1 MTTPSSLLTSPDPLT
16 LPSSPLAARSTHS
29 TRQQSGTKPRVQRP
43 YSSPSKSFVL
53 DTGVG
58 AAGEASPWRIKVTVE
73 AEPNGG
79 SGSPS
84 AKRGQG
90 RRAKE
95 RSLNLISMVDES
107 ESTDVMQPR
116 QPVRKRKA
124 TPIRDRE
131 RRTTTRVREQAR
143 DSATPDDAE
152 LMPPPPLPAT
162 SSASKAKRRSSLKA
176 FEVNRPTQ
184 RSKRLSR
191 AREELG
197 VALREAVGGEGEY
210 LDGEEDK
217 DVDAVGDGED
227 GSEERCH
234 GHEGGYGEGN
244 DNVAGDMTV
253 AGDEDFTMVSV
264 ETLQSMRGDHSLVS
278 HRGEGDV
285 SAASVSYWPSS
296 PPKQDVEE
304 MERVAAGVQYP
315 DLPNETE
322 QAKQGA
328 DYDAMSWRATTLPK
342 HTTLHQQTSDQQ
354 LDSEPSE
361 WRRAREGVSRRIQE
375 ANTSQVIVIE
385 DDTVAETAGAADED
399 GMGSGDVAEVDDIW
413 QEEAS
418 RSIEE
423 ESEVEARTAEDA
435 IHRPSRRIIRGAA
448 APTANVTH
456 TTGRITTTTIAGPS
470 VNHDLL
476 ADQPIRP
483 RRSKIPR
490 TWRRS
495 SGVDFAY
502 SDSPAHIEPA
512 PLDIRKR
519 DHSTDGGGSRA
530 SSGVLTPP
538 SSGDEGAQRSHH
550 QEEGQ
555 GQDDEMSEADFT
567 RPDAEATML
576 QHDTH
581 YQVQGAHENE
591 LAASL
596 SDDSASNVTSADGEE
611 SGMFWQSNLPAAYN
625 RQRGSERPRLQ
636 RPGQQKR
643 AMDLTE
649 LLGLD
654 GSSSPAKQRV
664 HMSIRNSQTTV
675 QTAMPQLRAR
685 QSALQTGPIDG
696 SSHHSGGSGGKMMS
710 SPLRRSLL
718 RSSRIIGGSSLGEGE
733 GQGTHVRGEGGSYS
747 EVSRRAARESNKMVQ
762 VSVQEEDMGESFAS
776 KASHQR
782 QLLTEMVGATRFTR
796 LEAQMEVEAGDETAW
811 SAEITEG
818 ITDSVAGDEYISGE
832 EEEEE
837 MTEEPSRSY
846 EEHLN
851 VESPQ
856 KIKVKF
862 GDSLD
867 SSLLVPKRAYA
878 PLFGSTK
885 AIQQQQSASATT
897 KQTSTTTTTSATTA
911 THSSLSQQRDSLPQT
926 ILSLLTTSFWSAIT
940 RPPPPPPL
948 PYPQALRANLRSRY
962 GVLTMQHPWTM
973 AHMRTLHRMHN
984 SCSSGKIDTIIPR
997 PGTASPELP
1006 AYLLALVGKKL
1017 TSTSGSHDW
1026 VFTAENA
1033 QVVLAFLQV
1042 LVPASTIL
1050 AMENG
1055 EVEVLG
1061 DETAAEHRTTLAG
1074 RRAEDMVW
1082 GDGIGVLGKREVIE
1096 WGFVVKAVGDCL
1108 GATLGLRRG
1117 RRPRQRRGKGEEG
1130 GVGVQWRARG
1140 VWE

>member
-16 LPSSPLAARSTHS
+16 LPSSPLAARSTRS
-29 TRQQSGTKPRVQRP
+29 TRQQSSTKPRVQRS

-84 AKRGQG
+84 AKRGQE

-95 RSLNLISMVDES
+95 RSLNLISMADES
-107 ESTDVMQPR
+107 DSPDVVQPR
-116 QPVRKRKA
+116 QPLRKRKA

-162 SSASKAKRRSSLKA
+162 SSASKAKRRGSLKA
-176 FEVNRPTQ
+176 FEVSRPTQ

-197 VALREAVGGEGEY
+197 LALREAVGGGGEY
-210 LDGEEDK
+210 LDGEEEE
-217 DVDAVGDGED
+217 DVDAGGDGED
-227 GSEERCH
+227 GSEERYR
-234 GHEGGYGEGN
+234 GHEEGYGEGD
-244 DNVAGDMTV
+244 DNMAGDMTV

-315 DLPNETE
+315 DLPNETG

-342 HTTLHQQTSDQQ
+342 QTILHKQTSDQR

-361 WRRAREGVSRRIQE
+361 WRRAREVVSRRIQE

-385 DDTVAETAGAADED
+385 DDTVAEAAEPEDEDRVEGSDAAD
-399 GMGSGDVAEVDDIW
+399 ADDIW

-418 RSIEE
+418 RSVEE
-423 ESEVEARTAEDA
+423 ESEVEARMAEDA
-435 IHRPSRRIIRGAA
+435 THRPSRRTTRRA
-448 APTANVTH
+448 APTIGVTL
-456 TTGRITTTTIAGPS
+456 TTGCITTTTIAAPS

-538 SSGDEGAQRSHH
+538 SSGDEGAQRNHH

-576 QHDTH
+576 HHDTH
-581 YQVQGAHENE
+581 TRAKPANDDKT
-591 LAASL
+591 AASA
-596 SDDSASNVTSADGEE
+596 SDDSASSTTSMDGEE
-611 SGMFWQSNLPAAYN
+611 TGMFWQSNLPAVYS

-664 HMSIRNSQTTV
+664 HTSIRNSQTTV
-675 QTAMPQLRAR
+675 QPAMPQPRAR
-685 QSALQTGPIDG
+685 QSVLQTGPIDG
-696 SSHHSGGSGGKMMS
+696 TSHHSGGSGGKMMS

-718 RSSRIIGGSSLGEGE
+718 SSSRIIGGSSLGEGA
-733 GQGTHVRGEGGSYS
+733 GQGTHVRGDGSSSS
-747 EVSRRAARESNKMVQ
+747 EVSRRAARESNKMVE

-796 LEAQMEVEAGDETAW
+796 LEAQMEAQMEVEAGDETAW
-811 SAEITEG
+811 SAEVTEG
-818 ITDSVAGDEYISGE
+818 IVDSAAGEEYISEE

-885 AIQQQQSASATT
+885 ATQQQQSASATT

-911 THSSLSQQRDSLPQT
+911 THSSLSQQRDSFPQT
-926 ILSLLTTSFWSAIT
+926 ILSLITTSIWSAIT

-948 PYPQALRANLRSRY
+948 PYPCVLRANLRSRY

-984 SCSSGKIDTIIPR
+984 SCSSGKADTIIPR
-997 PGTASPELP
+997 PGTASPEIP
-1006 AYLLALVGKKL
+1006 GYLVALVGKKL
-1017 TSTSGSHDW
+1017 TSSSGSHDW

-1042 LVPASTIL
+1042 LVPEETIA

-1082 GDGIGVLGKREVIE
+1082 GDKIGVLGRREVIE

-1108 GATLGLRRG
+1108 GANIRTA
-1117 RRPRQRRGKGEEG
+1117 
-1130 GVGVQWRARG
+1130 AR
-1140 VWE
+1140 EAKEAKEAAEKAAR

>member
-16 LPSSPLAARSTHS
+16 LPSSPLAARSTRS
-29 TRQQSGTKPRVQRP
+29 TRQQSSTKPRVQRP

-95 RSLNLISMVDES
+95 RSLNLISMADES
-107 ESTDVMQPR
+107 ESTDVVQPR
-116 QPVRKRKA
+116 QPLRKRKA

-131 RRTTTRVREQAR
+131 RRATMRVREQAR

-210 LDGEEDK
+210 LDGEEDE
-217 DVDAVGDGED
+217 DVDAGGDGED
-227 GSEERCH
+227 GSEERYH
-234 GHEGGYGEGN
+234 GHEERYGEGD

-278 HRGEGDV
+278 HSGEGDV
-285 SAASVSYWPSS
+285 SAASVSCWPSS
-296 PPKQDVEE
+296 PPKQDIED
-304 MERVAAGVQYP
+304 MERVPAGVQYP
-315 DLPNETE
+315 DLPNEME

-328 DYDAMSWRATTLPK
+328 DYDAMSWRATTLPRQLTSHK
-342 HTTLHQQTSDQQ
+342 QASDQR
-354 LDSEPSE
+354 LDSEPSR
-361 WRRAREGVSRRIQE
+361 WRRAREVVSRRIQE

-399 GMGSGDVAEVDDIW
+399 GVEGSDAADADDIW

-418 RSIEE
+418 RSLEE
-423 ESEVEARTAEDA
+423 GSELESRMAEDA
-435 IHRPSRRIIRGAA
+435 THRPSRRTTRRA
-448 APTANVTH
+448 APTIGVTL

-470 VNHDLL
+470 INHDLL

-502 SDSPAHIEPA
+502 SDSPAHIEPP

-519 DHSTDGGGSRA
+519 DLSTDGGGSRA

-538 SSGDEGAQRSHH
+538 SSGDEGAQRNHQ

-581 YQVQGAHENE
+581 HQVGGAYDNE

-596 SDDSASNVTSADGEE
+596 SDDSASSVTSADGEE
-611 SGMFWQSNLPAAYN
+611 SGMFWQSNLPAAYS
-625 RQRGSERPRLQ
+625 RQRGSERQRLQ

-664 HMSIRNSQTTV
+664 HTSIRNSQTTV
-675 QTAMPQLRAR
+675 QPAMPQPRAW
-685 QSALQTGPIDG
+685 QSVLQTGPIDG
-696 SSHHSGGSGGKMMS
+696 TSHHSGGSGGKMMS

-718 RSSRIIGGSSLGEGE
+718 SSSRIIGGSSLGEGA
-733 GQGTHVRGEGGSYS
+733 GQGTHVRGEGGSSS
-747 EVSRRAARESNKMVQ
+747 EVSRRAARESNKMVE

-782 QLLTEMVGATRFTR
+782 QLLTEMVGAARFTR

-811 SAEITEG
+811 SAENTEG

-885 AIQQQQSASATT
+885 ATQQQQSASATT
-897 KQTSTTTTTSATTA
+897 KRTSTTTTTSATTA

-926 ILSLLTTSFWSAIT
+926 ILSLITTSIWSAIT
-940 RPPPPPPL
+940 RPPPSPPL
-948 PYPQALRANLRSRY
+948 PYPCVLRANLRSRY

-984 SCSSGKIDTIIPR
+984 SCSSGKADTIIPR
-997 PGTASPELP
+997 PGTASPEIP
-1006 AYLLALVGKKL
+1006 GYLVALVGKKL
-1017 TSTSGSHDW
+1017 TSTSESHDW

-1033 QVVLAFLQV
+1033 QIVLAFLQV

-1108 GATLGLRRG
+1108 GANIRTAAREAAEAREAVEKAA
-1117 RRPRQRRGKGEEG
+1117 REG
-1130 GVGVQWRARG
+1130 
-1140 VWE
+1140 

>member
-1 MTTPSSLLTSPDPLT
+1 M
-16 LPSSPLAARSTHS
+16 A
-29 TRQQSGTKPRVQRP
+29 
-43 YSSPSKSFVL
+43 
-53 DTGVG
+53 
-58 AAGEASPWRIKVTVE
+58 
-73 AEPNGG
+73 
-79 SGSPS
+79 
-84 AKRGQG
+84 
-90 RRAKE
+90 
-95 RSLNLISMVDES
+95 DES
-107 ESTDVMQPR
+107 ESTDVVQPR
-116 QPVRKRKA
+116 QTLRKRKA

-131 RRTTTRVREQAR
+131 RRTTTRVREQPR
-143 DSATPDDAE
+143 DSAKPDDAE

-176 FEVNRPTQ
+176 FEVSRPTQ

-210 LDGEEDK
+210 LDGEEEE
-217 DVDAVGDGED
+217 DVDAGGDGED
-227 GSEERCH
+227 GSEERYQ
-234 GHEGGYGEGN
+234 GHEEGHGER
-244 DNVAGDMTV
+244 DENVAGDMTV

-278 HRGEGDV
+278 HRGEVDV
-285 SAASVSYWPSS
+285 SVASVSYWPSS
-296 PPKQDVEE
+296 PPKQDVED
-304 MERVAAGVQYP
+304 MERVPAGVQYP
-315 DLPNETE
+315 DLPNEME

-328 DYDAMSWRATTLPK
+328 NYDAMSWRATTLPRQSTSHK
-342 HTTLHQQTSDQQ
+342 QASDQR

-361 WRRAREGVSRRIQE
+361 WRRAREVVSRRIQE

-385 DDTVAETAGAADED
+385 DDTVAEAAEPEDED
-399 GMGSGDVAEVDDIW
+399 GVEGSDAADADDIW

-418 RSIEE
+418 RSVEE
-423 ESEVEARTAEDA
+423 ESEVEARMAEDA
-435 IHRPSRRIIRGAA
+435 TQRPSRRTTRRAA
-448 APTANVTH
+448 ATTGGTL
-456 TTGRITTTTIAGPS
+456 TTGRIMTTTIAGPS
-470 VNHDLL
+470 INHDLL

-502 SDSPAHIEPA
+502 SDSPAHIEPP
-512 PLDIRKR
+512 PLGIRKR
-519 DHSTDGGGSRA
+519 DLSTDGGGSRA

-538 SSGDEGAQRSHH
+538 SSGDEGAQRNHQ

-581 YQVQGAHENE
+581 HQVEGAHNNE

-596 SDDSASNVTSADGEE
+596 SDDSGSSVTSADGEE
-611 SGMFWQSNLPAAYN
+611 SGMFWQSNLPAAYS
-625 RQRGSERPRLQ
+625 RQRGSERQRLQ

-664 HMSIRNSQTTV
+664 HTSIRNSQTTV
-675 QTAMPQLRAR
+675 QPAMPQPRAW
-685 QSALQTGPIDG
+685 QSVLQTGPIDG
-696 SSHHSGGSGGKMMS
+696 SSGGSGGKMMS

-718 RSSRIIGGSSLGEGE
+718 SSSRIIGGSSLGEGA
-733 GQGTHVRGEGGSYS
+733 GQGTHVRGEGGRFS

-818 ITDSVAGDEYISGE
+818 ITDSVAGDECISGE

-878 PLFGSTK
+878 PLFGSTRT
-885 AIQQQQSASATT
+885 IQQQQSASATT

-911 THSSLSQQRDSLPQT
+911 IHSSLSQQRDSFPQT

-1082 GDGIGVLGKREVIE
+1082 DDGIGVLGRREVIE
-1096 WGFVVKAVGDCL
+1096 WGFVVGALGDCL
-1108 GATLGLRRG
+1108 GANIRTAAREAAEAAAR
-1117 RRPRQRRGKGEEG
+1117 EG
-1130 GVGVQWRARG
+1130 
-1140 VWE
+1140 

>member
-16 LPSSPLAARSTHS
+16 LPSSPLAARSTRS
-29 TRQQSGTKPRVQRP
+29 TRQQSSTKPRVQRS

-84 AKRGQG
+84 AKRGQE

-95 RSLNLISMVDES
+95 RSLNLISMVNES
-107 ESTDVMQPR
+107 ESTDFMQPR

-210 LDGEEDK
+210 LDGEEDE
-217 DVDAVGDGED
+217 DVDAGGDGED
-227 GSEERCH
+227 GIEERYH
-234 GHEGGYGEGN
+234 GHEERYREGD

-278 HRGEGDV
+278 HSGEGDV
-285 SAASVSYWPSS
+285 SAASVSCWPSS
-296 PPKQDVEE
+296 PPKQDIED
-304 MERVAAGVQYP
+304 MERVPAGVQYP
-315 DLPNETE
+315 DLPNEME

-328 DYDAMSWRATTLPK
+328 DYDAMSWRATTLPRQLTSHK
-342 HTTLHQQTSDQQ
+342 QASDQR

-361 WRRAREGVSRRIQE
+361 WRRAREVVSRRIQE

-385 DDTVAETAGAADED
+385 DDTVAEAAEPEDED
-399 GMGSGDVAEVDDIW
+399 GVEGSDAADADDIW

-418 RSIEE
+418 RSVEE
-423 ESEVEARTAEDA
+423 ESEVEARMAEDA
-435 IHRPSRRIIRGAA
+435 THRPSRRTTRRAA
-448 APTANVTH
+448 ATTGVTL

-470 VNHDLL
+470 VTHDLL
-476 ADQPIRP
+476 ADQPVRP

-502 SDSPAHIEPA
+502 SDSPAHIEPP

-538 SSGDEGAQRSHH
+538 SSGDEGAQRKH
-550 QEEGQ
+550 QPEAGQ
-555 GQDDEMSEADFT
+555 GRDDETSEADFT

-581 YQVQGAHENE
+581 YQVQGAHDNE

-596 SDDSASNVTSADGEE
+596 SDDSASSATSVDGEE
-611 SGMFWQSNLPAAYN
+611 SGMFWQSNLPAAYS
-625 RQRGSERPRLQ
+625 RQRGSERQRLQ

-654 GSSSPAKQRV
+654 GSSSPAKQRLYTSV
-664 HMSIRNSQTTV
+664 RDSQMTA
-675 QTAMPQLRAR
+675 QTAMPNMRAR
-685 QSALQTGPIDG
+685 DGPLQVRPIDERI
-696 SSHHSGGSGGKMMS
+696 HHSGGSGGSAGKVVS
-710 SPLRRSLL
+710 SPLRRSLQ
-718 RSSRIIGGSSLGEGE
+718 RSSRMVGGIPVGEGA
-733 GQGTHVRGEGGSYS
+733 GRGTPS
-747 EVSRRAARESNKMVQ
+747 EVSRSAVRESNKIVE
-762 VSVQEEDMGESFAS
+762 VSGQEEDVGESFAS

-782 QLLTEMVGATRFTR
+782 QLLTETVGATRFTR
-796 LEAQMEVEAGDETAW
+796 LEAQMEVETGDDTAL
-811 SAEITEG
+811 SDEYTEG
-818 ITDSVAGDEYISGE
+818 VTGSAAGEEYISE
-832 EEEEE
+832 EEEDEE
-837 MTEEPSRSY
+837 MTEEPSHSY

-878 PLFGSTK
+878 PLFGSTR
-885 AIQQQQSASATT
+885 ATQQQQSASATT
-897 KQTSTTTTTSATTA
+897 KQTSTPTTTSATTA

-962 GVLTMQHPWTM
+962 GVLTMQHAWTM

-984 SCSSGKIDTIIPR
+984 SCSSGKIDTVIPR

-1042 LVPASTIL
+1042 LVPEETIA
-1050 AMENG
+1050 AMARG

-1108 GATLGLRRG
+1108 GANIRTAAREAAEAREAVEKAA
-1117 RRPRQRRGKGEEG
+1117 REG
-1130 GVGVQWRARG
+1130 
-1140 VWE
+1140 

>member
-1 MTTPSSLLTSPDPLT
+1 MTTPSPLLTSPDPLT
-16 LPSSPLAARSTHS
+16 LPSSPLAARSTRS
-29 TRQQSGTKPRVQRP
+29 TRQQSSTKPRAQRP

-53 DTGVG
+53 DTGFG
-58 AAGEASPWRIKVTVE
+58 AAGEASPWRLKVTVE
-73 AEPNGG
+73 AEPSGG

-84 AKRGQG
+84 AKRGQ
-90 RRAKE
+90 RQRVRE
-95 RSLNLISMVDES
+95 RSVKLISMGDES
-107 ESTDVMQPR
+107 ESTDAVQPR
-116 QPVRKRKA
+116 QPLRKRKA
-124 TPIRDRE
+124 TPVRDDGA
-131 RRTTTRVREQAR
+131 RRTTAKGREQAR
-143 DSATPDDAE
+143 DDATTDDRA

-162 SSASKAKRRSSLKA
+162 SSASKAKRRSSLKT
-176 FEVNRPTQ
+176 FEVSRPTQ

-197 VALREAVGGEGEY
+197 VALREAVGD
-210 LDGEEDK
+210 DGEFSEEDGSG
-217 DVDAVGDGED
+217 DVDASGQGDDEVGSRDEVDYED
-227 GSEERCH
+227 GN
-234 GHEGGYGEGN
+234 GG
-244 DNVAGDMTV
+244 VAGDMTV

-264 ETLQSMRGDHSLVS
+264 ETLQSMRGDHSLDS

-285 SAASVSYWPSS
+285 SAASISYWPSS
-296 PPKQDVEE
+296 PPKHDAEE
-304 MERVAAGVQYP
+304 MDDAQAGVHYP
-315 DLPNETE
+315 DLPNEAR
-322 QAKQGA
+322 QADEGA
-328 DYDAMSWRATTLPK
+328 GYDAMRWRATTLPK
-342 HTTLHQQTSDQQ
+342 QLTSQKQSGDQR

-361 WRRAREGVSRRIQE
+361 WRRARELVSRRIQE
-375 ANTSQVIVIE
+375 AKTSQVIIID
-385 DDTVAETAGAADED
+385 DDTVADAAGAENED
-399 GMGSGDVAEVDDIW
+399 RVECDDAVDAVDADDIW

-418 RSIEE
+418 RSVEE
-423 ESEVEARTAEDA
+423 ESEIEVRMAGSA
-435 IHRPSRRIIRGAA
+435 IHRPSRRTTRGSA
-448 APTANVTH
+448 APTARVTL
-456 TTGRITTTTIAGPS
+456 TTGRITTTTIAAPGL
-470 VNHDLL
+470 NHDPL
-476 ADQPIRP
+476 ADQLIRP

-502 SDSPAHIEPA
+502 SDSPAHVEPPP
-512 PLDIRKR
+512 PLDVRKR
-519 DHSTDGGGSRA
+519 DASTDGGGSRA

-538 SSGDEGAQRSHH
+538 SSGDEGGQRTQQ

-555 GQDDEMSEADFT
+555 GQDEDMSDADFT

-576 QHDTH
+576 QQDKPSRSDR
-581 YQVQGAHENE
+581 ANENE
-591 LAASL
+591 TAASL
-596 SDDSASNVTSADGEE
+596 SDGSASSVTSADGEE
-611 SGMFWQSNLPAAYN
+611 SGMFWQSNVPAAHH
-625 RQRGSERPRLQ
+625 RQPERPRLP

-654 GSSSPAKQRV
+654 GSSSPVKPRL
-664 HMSIRNSQTTV
+664 N
-675 QTAMPQLRAR
+675 TATRDLRANA
-685 QSALQTGPIDG
+685 QVPIVPLQTRPTDG
-696 SSHHSGGSGGKMMS
+696 AIHHSERSADSGANVVS

-718 RSSRIIGGSSLGEGE
+718 RSSRLVGDSPS
-733 GQGTHVRGEGGSYS
+733 GQGAGRGKSAHGEGGSS
-747 EVSRRAARESNKMVQ
+747 QKVSGEVAVEEDTMAD
-762 VSVQEEDMGESFAS
+762 VSVQGEDVVESFAS

-782 QLLTEMVGATRFTR
+782 QLLTEMVGATRFSR
-796 LEAQMEVEAGDETAW
+796 LEAQMEVEVG
-811 SAEITEG
+811 AEGNASGEYTQ
-818 ITDSVAGDEYISGE
+818 DVVDDEYVSE

-837 MTEEPSRSY
+837 YLTEEPSRSY

-878 PLFGSTK
+878 PLFGSTR
-885 AIQQQQSASATT
+885 ATQQQRVSATLSTT
-897 KQTSTTTTTSATTA
+897 KQTSTTTTSTTTA
-911 THSSLSQQRDSLPQT
+911 SLSQHRDSLSQT
-926 ILSLLTTSFWSAIT
+926 ILSLLSTTVWSALT
-940 RPPPPPPL
+940 RPTPFLPPPA

-962 GVLTMQHPWTM
+962 GVLTTQHPWTM

-997 PGTASPELP
+997 PGTASPEIP
-1006 AYLLALVGKKL
+1006 AYLLALVGREL

-1026 VFTAENA
+1026 LFTAENA

-1082 GDGIGVLGKREVIE
+1082 GDEIGVWGKREVIE
-1096 WGFVVKAVGDCL
+1096 WSFVVGALGDCL
-1108 GATLGLRRG
+1108 GANIRTGAREAAKEAAR
-1117 RRPRQRRGKGEEG
+1117 EG
-1130 GVGVQWRARG
+1130 VRT
-1140 VWE
+1140 